1 MENLIFKTKVSSS
14 LEQVRDGFNLDL
26 FKALKPPILSLD
38 VSRFD
43 GCKKGDEVH
52 LKVGL
57 GLKVEWIS
65 LITEDSESPE
75 EWSFVDEGKKL
86 PFPLAAWRHH
96 HRVVREGDQS
106 VIIDEISFSCGPA
119 FLNKMM
125 KPILYLQFAGRAP
138 VYRKIFGAS
147 RS

>member
-1 MENLIFKTKVSSS
+1 MENLIFKTPVSAS
-14 LEQVRDGFNLDL
+14 LETVRDGFNLDL
-26 FKALKPPILSLD
+26 FKALKPPVLSLD

-65 LITEDSESPE
+65 LITEDSETAN

-86 PFPLAAWRHH
+86 PFPLTAWRHH
-96 HRVVREGDQS
+96 HRVLRDGTGS
-106 VIIDEISFSCGPA
+106 IIIDDISFEAGPS
-119 FLNKMM
+119 FTSKMM
-125 KPILYLQFAGRAP
+125 KPLLYLQFVGRAP
-138 VYRKIFGAS
+138 VYRKIFGE